1 MKSKTRHWG
10 FSLIAVYS
18 IETVLALVEMEDL
31 YLSCL
36 CLRFLIADVH
46 LMEGVAI
53 KDKMGFHSY
62 FLTCN
67 SPSLIFCLIPCHCSG
82 T

>member
-1 MKSKTRHWG
+1 M
-10 FSLIAVYS
+10 YS

-53 KDKMGFHSY
+53 KDKMGFQLLLDLQFSFSY
-62 FLTCN
+62 LLSNSLPLFRHLTELAR
-67 SPSLIFCLIPCHCSG
+67 SSV